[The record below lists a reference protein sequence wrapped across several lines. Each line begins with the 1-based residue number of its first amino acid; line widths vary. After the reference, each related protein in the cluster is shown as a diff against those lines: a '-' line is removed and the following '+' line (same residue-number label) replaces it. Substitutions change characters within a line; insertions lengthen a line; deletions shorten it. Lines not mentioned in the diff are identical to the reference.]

1 MGVRQ
6 LQRDS
11 REAFTRTNIRA
22 RAPTLK
28 ERAMAPPSA
37 NAYGLGKGALA
48 GGAAV
53 GIGALCF
60 YGLGLGQGS
69 NTLENSHLWPEYV
82 KQRVKDTYMYFGA
95 SCALSA
101 GAAMAVFRTPALLN
115 LVARNGWVS
124 IIATFAAMI
133 GSGMIAQSIPYSPGF
148 GTKQLAW
155 MVHCGVLGAV
165 IAPICFVGGPIV
177 TRAAL
182 YTVIQTF

>member
-1 MGVRQ
+1 
-6 LQRDS
+6 
-11 REAFTRTNIRA
+11 
-22 RAPTLK
+22 
-28 ERAMAPPSA
+28 
-37 NAYGLGKGALA
+37 
-48 GGAAV
+48 
-53 GIGALCF
+53 
-60 YGLGLGQGS
+60 
-69 NTLENSHLWPEYV
+69 
-82 KQRVKDTYMYFGA
+82 MYFGA

-124 IIATFAAMI
+124 IIATFVAMI

-165 IAPICFVGGPIV
+165 IAPICFVGGPII

-182 YTVIQTF
+182 YTAGVGKYL